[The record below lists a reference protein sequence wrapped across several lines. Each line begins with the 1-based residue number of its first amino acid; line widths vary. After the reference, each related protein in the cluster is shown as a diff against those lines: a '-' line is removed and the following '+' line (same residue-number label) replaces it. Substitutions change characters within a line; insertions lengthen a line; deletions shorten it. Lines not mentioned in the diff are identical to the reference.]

1 MLGSR
6 LPIAVFVEQT
16 MPEFNLRY
24 APHLGYL
31 SPVPQFVQ
39 SVGNSD
45 PYDHARF
52 AHDQGFAGLFH
63 PWAGSA
69 APEQLE
75 QFRKGLDEFQLGAG
89 ALAYA
94 PFEEALKPLWV
105 SNDRSEE
112 HTSELQSLMRISY
125 AVFCIKKKKKMG
137 APSQL

>member
-1 MLGSR
+1 MMRRPPRSTRTDTLFPYTTLFRSLTRPPTSLYVMLGSR
-6 LPIAVFVEQT
+6 RPIAVFVEQT

-75 QFRKGLDEFQLGAG
+75 QFRKGLDEL
-89 ALAYA
+89 
-94 PFEEALKPLWV
+94 
-105 SNDRSEE
+105 DRKSTRLNSS
-112 HTSELQSLMRISY
+112 H
-125 AVFCIKKKKKMG
+125 
-137 APSQL
+137 

>member
-6 LPIAVFVEQT
+6 RPIAVFVEQT

-63 PWAGSA
+63 PW
-69 APEQLE
+69 
-75 QFRKGLDEFQLGAG
+75 
-89 ALAYA
+89 
-94 PFEEALKPLWV
+94 
-105 SNDRSEE
+105 RSEE

-125 AVFCIKKKKKMG
+125 AVFCLKKNKKTQTHIHKNKH
-137 APSQL
+137 

>member
-1 MLGSR
+1 
-6 LPIAVFVEQT
+6 

-69 APEQLE
+69 APEQLG
-75 QFRKGLDEFQLGAG
+75 QFRKGLDEFQLEAG

-94 PFEEALKPLWV
+94 PFEDALKPPSV
-105 SNDRSEE
+105 NNDGPNPP
-112 HTSELQSLMRISY
+112 HPINIVPPHL
-125 AVFCIKKKKKMG
+125 
-137 APSQL
+137 APATP

>member
-6 LPIAVFVEQT
+6 RPIAVFVEQT

-75 QFRKGLDEFQLGAG
+75 QFRNGLDEFQLEAG
-89 ALAYA
+89 ALAYVH
-94 PFEEALKPLWV
+94 FEEA
-105 SNDRSEE
+105 RSEE
-112 HTSELQSLMRISY
+112 RRVGKEWFRTLRSRW
-125 AVFCIKKKKKMG
+125 
-137 APSQL
+137 